1 MYPART
7 SSRWLGTSA
16 SAGSSRSVRTNRVDI
31 RMTRGLPADVRAEC
45 AVSWGAVM
53 RRRLPSEAFRPHTS
67 FTAGAGSLVVMC
79 LGSRNYL
86 GSGATLRHHAEV
98 PTRGAGLGSAVRAR
112 FAAHPASVPGV
123 RWFVAHEVGT
133 WGLPSLVDDAE
144 LCVSE
149 LAGNAARHS
158 NGRFMEVALESLDH
172 GVRISVEDDGGSTLD
187 AVAPRFDYT
196 DVELAD
202 PDLLPVV
209 EEDVDLEPTQ
219 GRGLAIV
226 TFLADDWGV
235 DRTETGKRV
244 WVELRH
250 SPAAGPGVPTQP
262 PRATR

>member
-1 MYPART
+1 M
-7 SSRWLGTSA
+7 
-16 SAGSSRSVRTNRVDI
+16 
-31 RMTRGLPADVRAEC
+31 
-45 AVSWGAVM
+45 
-53 RRRLPSEAFRPHTS
+53 
-67 FTAGAGSLVVMC
+67 
-79 LGSRNYL
+79 
-86 GSGATLRHHAEV
+86 
-98 PTRGAGLGSAVRAR
+98 RAR

-123 RWFVAHEVGT
+123 RWFVAREVGT

-149 LAGNAARHS
+149 LAGNAALHS
-158 NGRFMEVALESLDH
+158 NGRFMEVALESLDR
-172 GVRISVEDDGGSTLD
+172 GVRISVEDDGGSPD

-196 DVELAD
+196 DVELED

-209 EEDVDLEPTQ
+209 QEDVDLEPTQ

-244 WVELRH
+244 WVELHH
-250 SPAAGPGVPTQP
+250 SPGSGSGVPAQP